1 MRLII
6 DNYKL
11 SNRNIGSSCRRIT
24 ELLLVRLDG
33 KRVYEGNEF
42 ESEQFNHRSST
53 KAKLR
58 DIHSEIVSTM
68 RNTFKV
74 TGIVLGYLVNDPILS
89 PVMSSILSKFR

>member
-6 DNYKL
+6 DNYKS

-53 KAKLR
+53 KNKLQDVHS
-58 DIHSEIVSTM
+58 DIISTM
-68 RNTFKV
+68 KNTFKV
-74 TGIVLGYLVNDPILS
+74 SCITNRISNGS
-89 PVMSSILSKFR
+89 PT

>member
-1 MRLII
+1 MRIII
-6 DNYKL
+6 DNYKS
-11 SNRNIGSSCRRIT
+11 SNRNIGSSCRRIS

-53 KAKLR
+53 KTRLQEV
-58 DIHSEIVSTM
+58 HSDIVSTM

-74 TGIVLGYLVNDPILS
+74 EKLPSKVLVITI
-89 PVMSSILSKFR
+89 SIYNSIALDV

>member
-6 DNYKL
+6 DNYKS

-53 KAKLR
+53 KARLQ
-58 DIHSEIVSTM
+58 DVHSEIVSTM

-74 TGIVLGYLVNDPILS
+74 TGIVLDE
-89 PVMSSILSKFR
+89 